1 MRFLLFF
8 ALLFTQQSFAQ
19 RFHLYEDSKFYD
31 QHIDVAKMTNESIS
45 VKLYFQS
52 SEQCA
57 CESVMT
63 VVLKKKPNGTYV
75 GHPYG
80 HKEEVITAKMLNGK
94 VQSIRVKTETYGC
107 CNIYG
112 GVYLSKKKGWVI
124 WMLSRIVP
132 KGQVWLIPNI
142 FDAGKLDQSLH
153 LLVQNWWDF
162 QSVAFWN
169 AHMDISGNSNW
180 KFDG

>member
-1 MRFLLFF
+1 MRYLLFF
-8 ALLFTQQSFAQ
+8 ALLLAQQSFAQ

-31 QHIDVAKMTNESIS
+31 QHIDVAKMTKESIS

-52 SEQCA
+52 SERCA

-80 HKEEVITAKMLNGK
+80 HKEEVVTAKMLNGK
-94 VQSIRVKTETYGC
+94 VQSIRVQTETYGC

-112 GVYLSKKKGWVI
+112 GVYLSKKKG
-124 WMLSRIVP
+124 
-132 KGQVWLIPNI
+132 
-142 FDAGKLDQSLH
+142 
-153 LLVQNWWDF
+153 
-162 QSVAFWN
+162 
-169 AHMDISGNSNW
+169 
-180 KFDG
+180 